1 MRVMGCMRAKFNKD
15 GSLRGKKNSV
25 GGLACTVVVGGANGR
40 YPSPLYPGP
49 WKDWLKLLGYDKI
62 PDFLV
67 QESKLKPYQPVG
79 FIKLL
84 PRHYRAAIGVAHK
97 PLPKWSDGLAPNE
110 IEACRIILTI
120 DRNKIRLRP
129 CPK

>member
-1 MRVMGCMRAKFNKD
+1 MIIKYNKD
-15 GSLRGKKNSV
+15 GSVKGKKNSA

-67 QESKLKPYQPVG
+67 QESKLKPYRPVG
-79 FIKLL
+79 FIKPL
-84 PRHYRAAIGVAHK
+84 PRHYRGVIGAAYK
-97 PLPKWSDGLAPNE
+97 PLPSWKDGLALDE
-110 IEACRIILTI
+110 REACRIILNI
-120 DRNKIRLRP
+120 DNSKIRLRP
-129 CPK
+129 SQSE